1 MSDRTRYTVVRIA
14 AILIGLAV
22 AIILL
27 RTVLINPYI
36 ELVLKYIGINMVLTV
51 SLNLV
56 NGYMGEFSVG
66 HAGFMAVG
74 AYTSAV
80 LTLFFIPPEWEAWCF
95 PLSILAGGAV
105 SAVAGVLLAFPSF
118 RTRGDY
124 LAIVTLA
131 FNMII
136 KSALENMPAVGGP
149 RGLTGIHKLTTLAWV
164 YVAVVAS
171 VWIVRN
177 FVNSNLGR
185 GVTAVRDDE
194 SVAGLVGVNSRR
206 AKVAVFALSAFLA
219 GVAGA
224 LFAHEIQF
232 INPRSFTLIKS
243 TEMLVMVYLGGV
255 ASIGGSLLGATVY
268 TLLLEGLRPTLQ
280 ILGISQEWRQVVAP
294 LMLILLMIFR
304 PRGIMGMR
312 EFAIFKPR
320 DERRG
325 KPAKG
330 AEP

>member
-1 MSDRTRYTVVRIA
+1 
-14 AILIGLAV
+14 
-22 AIILL
+22 
-27 RTVLINPYI
+27 
-36 ELVLKYIGINMVLTV
+36 
-51 SLNLV
+51 
-56 NGYMGEFSVG
+56 
-66 HAGFMAVG
+66 
-74 AYTSAV
+74 
-80 LTLFFIPPEWEAWCF
+80 
-95 PLSILAGGAV
+95 
-105 SAVAGVLLAFPSF
+105 
-118 RTRGDY
+118 
-124 LAIVTLA
+124 
-131 FNMII
+131 
-136 KSALENMPAVGGP
+136 MPAVGGP

-312 EFAIFKPR
+312 EFGIFKPLS
-320 DERRG
+320 ERRRRPT
-325 KPAKG
+325 KE